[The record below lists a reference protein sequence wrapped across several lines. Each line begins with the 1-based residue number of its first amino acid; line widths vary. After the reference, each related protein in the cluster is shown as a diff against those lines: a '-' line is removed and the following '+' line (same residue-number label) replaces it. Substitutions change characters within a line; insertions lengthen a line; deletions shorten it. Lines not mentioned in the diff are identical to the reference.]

1 MRVSRAG
8 VALVAL
14 GALTLAGCNSARMS
28 SIDTRAPASTIAAPL
43 EPAPAGQVASA
54 GQLPPPG
61 AAGAPATDANGF
73 PIAPTGTQ
81 APPPVQ
87 TAAAAP
93 TGPAISPGAVAGV
106 WNATVSGQGCRVAT
120 PQTKFGAGFRAGPL
134 RCPAPLDGV
143 KSWNVEGA
151 QLALYDQN
159 GSVLARL
166 YSSGGSR
173 FDGQTTSGQPVSL
186 SR

>member
-1 MRVSRAG
+1 MKSFNAG

-28 SIDTRAPASTIAAPL
+28 SIDTRAPASTVAEPL

-61 AAGAPATDANGF
+61 APGAPTMDANAF
-73 PIAPTGTQ
+73 PTAPGAAPA
-81 APPPVQ
+81 APPVR
-87 TAAAAP
+87 TAAAP
-93 TGPAISPGAVAGV
+93 SGPAISPGAVAGV

-120 PQTKFGAGFRAGPL
+120 PQTKFGAGYRAGPL

-143 KSWNVEGA
+143 KSWNVEGS